1 MADSKQ
7 TILKA
12 MKKAGKP
19 LKAGEVAELTGL
31 PDKEVGKQIK
41 ALKAEGEIESPK
53 RCFYSV
59 PKNA

>member
-1 MADSKQ
+1 
-7 TILKA
+7 